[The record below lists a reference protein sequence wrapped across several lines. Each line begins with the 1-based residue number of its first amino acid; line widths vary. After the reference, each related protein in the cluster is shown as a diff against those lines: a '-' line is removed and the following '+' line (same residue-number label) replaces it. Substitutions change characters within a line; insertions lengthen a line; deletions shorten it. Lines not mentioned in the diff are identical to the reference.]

1 MEEACKILSK
11 SNQITTIGNVINKND
26 LIFERSIH
34 TVVLLAAEHKD
45 NVSPTSLYYDVNV
58 QGIKNVTRAMDKAG
72 IKYEKMIIEK
82 ETHGFSREEN
92 RIEKMKRIS
101 AFFNKYLDT

>member
-1 MEEACKILSK
+1 MKKL
-11 SNQITTIGNVINKND
+11 
-26 LIFERSIH
+26 
-34 TVVLLAAEHKD
+34 
-45 NVSPTSLYYDVNV
+45 
-58 QGIKNVTRAMDKAG
+58 DKAG
-72 IKYEKMIIEK
+72 IKYEEMIIEK